1 MIYTGIGDDLAKI
14 DYRED
19 PLAKTIAPN
28 YQKLSM
34 SAWGMP
40 ELNDLQQFNPEMEKN
55 IDTVPDQFNQYVQGL
70 NDLKSK
76 VQGLMKTGVDITKP
90 SLDPQVNA
98 AHLEF
103 LQKFNNI
110 TALGKQLQQSRE
122 IRKAIETAGTKDVYT
137 NPVPNEI
144 LTSSE
149 KYVNRPDLQQLNSL
163 VSSRGKNR
171 EYFYSQ
177 GDLQSAIGEI
187 DNALLA
193 IDQWEAQA
201 PKGFEAQ
208 YKRDADLARAQIKTP
223 YYDKFK
229 NDKLAFDK
237 QKHADNLAAKYA
249 ALNSKSDQLQ
259 SDFPL
264 IVSDLIN
271 GNPNN
276 YGSLLKG
283 VVVGKTFVN
292 TGTDEE
298 PKNVEVDNVIKD
310 VKYTTGNEAKKMFGQ
325 KFKNDDGQTT
335 TFNDDDKVVVLYRTS
350 GAKVIRIKKADGT
363 YDMAG
368 IQTLN
373 SLQSPYDKY
382 QVTPTTDFSVNQ
394 NQVNVDPSKSYKQFS
409 KKTTQNNQTITYKA
423 KTAVKSR

>member
-110 TALGKQLQQSRE
+110 TALGKQLQQSRKLKDQYATLSGKNGVWTNPIDE
-122 IRKAIETAGTKDVYT
+122 SKMITSLNDYSYAPDFDAFEKGILAKAKKREELFKSGQVELANAENDAIKTQLDTYINQVPPAFKEQAKVRAENLKALIPDAIQDVY
-137 NPVPNEI
+137 
-144 LTSSE
+144 
-149 KYVNRPDLQQLNSL
+149 
-163 VSSRGKNR
+163 
-171 EYFYSQ
+171 
-177 GDLQSAIGEI
+177 
-187 DNALLA
+187 
-193 IDQWEAQA
+193 
-201 PKGFEAQ
+201 
-208 YKRDADLARAQIKTP
+208 
-223 YYDKFK
+223 K
-229 NDKLAFDK
+229 NDKLALQEKIHNDRMKF
-237 QKHADNLAAKYA
+237 NYA
-249 ALNSKSDQLQ
+249 TLNSKSDQLQ

-271 GNPNN
+271 GNSNN

-298 PKNVEVDNVIKD
+298 PKNVEVDNIIKD

-325 KFKNDDGQTT
+325 KFNNDDGQTT

-363 YDMAG
+363 YDMTG

-409 KKTTQNNQTITYKA
+409 KKTTQNNQTTTTKKKI
-423 KTAVKSR
+423 SW